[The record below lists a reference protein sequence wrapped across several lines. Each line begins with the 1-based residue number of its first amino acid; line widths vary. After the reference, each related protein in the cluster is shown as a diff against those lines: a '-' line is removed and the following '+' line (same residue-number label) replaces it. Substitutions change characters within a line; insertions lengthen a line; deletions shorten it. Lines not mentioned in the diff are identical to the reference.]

1 MTLIDRLLT
10 STLYLLPLLHILLSP
25 YTKVEESFNL
35 QATHDILTY
44 GTPTS
49 SIHERFLQTYDHLSF
64 PGVVPRTFIGAVLLA
79 GLSQPIVAL
88 LGFSHAQLIVR
99 AVLAVFNAS
108 CLVVFKEAVR
118 RAFGR
123 PAARW
128 WTVLL
133 VSQFHVVYYLGRTL
147 PNMFA
152 FGLTTIS
159 LALLLPQQTPQS
171 SPSSSSNK
179 TAVARRQKQA
189 LMILTFSGVVFRAEL
204 AILLAT
210 TSLCLLLTRQL
221 FVQDLAVYGLVS
233 LAGSLAIS
241 VPIDSYFWQ
250 QPLWPELWGFY
261 FNAVRGQSSSW
272 GTSPWHYYFT
282 SAIPRL
288 LLNPLALPLVT
299 MSLLHPSLA
308 SRTRKL
314 LAPCLG
320 YIAIYSLQ
328 PHKETRFVFYTIP
341 SLTLAAALAA
351 SWISNRVAKSP
362 LYKILSAAMLLS
374 VLATF
379 VASTAML
386 LLSSL
391 NYPGGEALAQLYMHV
406 GNYTAGPVTAHA
418 DVLTCMTGLTLF
430 NQNKQGLPLALM
442 DFSPS
447 TKEDAVALKA
457 PVYLFDKTEH
467 SEQLGLPVFWQ
478 KFDYALL
485 EDPALAIGEWAVV
498 GAVHGYSGVEM
509 LRPGQPDPNRSR
521 EHKALGLGAWIAVLR
536 ERVRQYT
543 GGWWVGPRMAPRVYV
558 MERRSLV

>member
-49 SIHERFLQTYDHLSF
+49 SIHDRFLQTYDHLSF

-79 GLSQPIVAL
+79 GLSQPIVVL

-152 FGLTTIS
+152 FGLT
-159 LALLLPQQTPQS
+159 LLLPQQTPQS

-189 LMILTFSGVVFRAEL
+189 IMILTFSGVVFRAEL

-447 TKEDAVALKA
+447 KKEDAVALKA